1 MAQLSLLHCGE
12 SSIRRVRIH
21 HPGVCYQGSEMAKVP
36 QRSSTLEDDAL
47 PITRRLSVVAE
58 RFQDGLRPRV
68 GKLFQAAKDATRQLA
83 EVDLVRF
90 EVDAE
95 EGTHSLAVWE
105 EVAPVMGQTVQ
116 SVNRLIAV
124 ADEVFPPPDEPD
136 AVDNLDEAFGPS
148 GGEQALDVEVIESQE
163 QSIART
169 VYAVCGML
177 RQDVARLGE
186 RLRNP
191 TVVADPWNLV
201 GDLLEFRGRLRAGI
215 GEMIFDVAARVDE
228 LTRADIVPGYA
239 EDLVQAVLVR
249 QAATNLAFLFR
260 GHAKRIA
267 QSADDRIA
275 AALQDALR
283 DVHAFSRTRALQ
295 GLRTPDKRIF
305 LEARAQMHQ
314 LGREKPTRARE
325 IRQAAENMARFLESL
340 SVISRREN
348 LRLHD
353 REQLAAAGRAL
364 ESARQ
369 RIAQPTRA
377 RIALVEAVRAAFALY
392 GRDAQLD
399 AYLRAQRHFPVE
411 WVADPELVGE
421 VDRLA
426 ALLAAVSPP

>member
-1 MAQLSLLHCGE
+1 
-12 SSIRRVRIH
+12 
-21 HPGVCYQGSEMAKVP
+21 MAKVP
-36 QRSSTLEDDAL
+36 QGSSALEDDAL

-124 ADEVFPPPDEPD
+124 AEPD

-411 WVADPELVGE
+411 WVADPELPGE

>member
-1 MAQLSLLHCGE
+1 M
-12 SSIRRVRIH
+12 V
-21 HPGVCYQGSEMAKVP
+21 KVP
-36 QRSSTLEDDAL
+36 QRRAAALYDDAL
-47 PITRRLSVVAE
+47 PITRRLAVVAE
-58 RFQDGLRPRV
+58 RFEDGLRPRI

-95 EGTHSLAVWE
+95 EGSHSLAVWE
-105 EVAPVMGQTVQ
+105 EVAPVMAQTVE
-116 SVNRLIAV
+116 SVNRLMSV
-124 ADEVFPPPDEPD
+124 ANEVFPPPDEPD
-136 AVDNLDEAFGPS
+136 AVDDLDEAFGPS
-148 GGEQALDVEVIESQE
+148 TDKLAVPAAMVESQE
-163 QSIART
+163 QGIART
-169 VYAVCGML
+169 VFAVCGAL
-177 RQDVARLGE
+177 RRDVARLGE

-201 GDLLEFRGRLRAGI
+201 ADLLEFRGRLRAGI

-239 EDLVQAVLVR
+239 EDLVQASLLR

-260 GHAKRIA
+260 GHARRIG
-267 QSADDRIA
+267 QSPDDRIA
-275 AALQDALR
+275 PALQDALR

-295 GLRTPDKRIF
+295 SLRTPDKRIF

-314 LGREKPTRARE
+314 LGREKPPRP
-325 IRQAAENMARFLESL
+325 RQIQEAVENMARFLDSL
-340 SVISRREN
+340 TMISRREN

-369 RIAQPTRA
+369 RIAQPPRA
-377 RIALVEAVRAAFALY
+377 RIALIEAVRAASALY

-399 AYLRAQRHFPVE
+399 AYLRAQRHFPAD
-411 WVADPELVGE
+411 WLADPEIPGE
-421 VDRLA
+421 VERLS